1 MASPCASGD
10 GEGRSDVRHRR
21 ARHVHEPALTA
32 AAGIGGGVDCSSSL
46 SCMHAQTGQG
56 RPPPHLASRAAT
68 PIVRS
73 GQSMREERRSR
84 VIAAAP
90 PHPSLGLSG
99 KSAVALDRAHPQS
112 PPRPPAL
119 PPSPQQL
126 IFPPLPCGLQ
136 AAPVRVPSALRDG
149 APIPDL
155 IPRVSRALS
164 PPRRPLRALEPRLVP
179 AKCVHNCCALARS
192 PSPLRL

>member
-1 MASPCASGD
+1 MCAT
-10 GEGRSDVRHRR
+10 GER
-21 ARHVHEPALTA
+21 AMCTSLHPLP
-32 AAGIGGGVDCSSSL
+32 AAGFGGGVDSSSSL
-46 SCMHAQTGQG
+46 SCMYAQTGQG

-73 GQSMREERRSR
+73 GQPMREERRSTR

-126 IFPPLPCGLQ
+126 IFLPSP
-136 AAPVRVPSALRDG
+136 AACRLPPSA
-149 APIPDL
+149 
-155 IPRVSRALS
+155 SRPPSATVRPSQILS
-164 PPRRPLRALEPRLVP
+164 PEFPARCPLLDAPSEPS
-179 AKCVHNCCALARS
+179 S
-192 PSPLRL
+192 PD